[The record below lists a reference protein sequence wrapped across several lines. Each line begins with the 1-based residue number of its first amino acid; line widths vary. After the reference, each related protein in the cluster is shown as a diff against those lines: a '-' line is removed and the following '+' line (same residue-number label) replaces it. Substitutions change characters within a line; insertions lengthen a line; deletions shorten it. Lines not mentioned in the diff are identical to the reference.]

1 MNVNAL
7 KTEIVRNGYTQ
18 QTTAEKI
25 GVSRTTFYRKMK
37 NGNFGIDE
45 AKRLIDLLNIQD
57 PAHIFFDTA
66 PLIAKMEQ

>member
-7 KTEIVRNGYTQ
+7 KAEIVRNGYTQ
-18 QTTAEKI
+18 ETTAKKI

-37 NGNFGIDE
+37 SGDFGIDE

-57 PAHIFFDTA
+57 PAHIFFDTD
-66 PLIAKMEQ
+66 